1 MICNLKKKAFTIIE
15 IVIVIFIIAIIVSI
29 SIPFSLTNIKQAKLI
44 SLWQRTLDE
53 ANYAYDV
60 FNLQENSS
68 FDQLHK
74 FFEANYISSKSKP
87 NLKNYKIKFLDNSNI
102 SKNSKY
108 FIKDF
113 YLLENG
119 TILGY
124 KIDNPS
130 CKGNQIC
137 GIMIFDLNGAN
148 QPNKFGKDVF
158 GVEIY
163 RKTLL
168 PFGHNLPQAAL
179 KLDCSRQSSGVY
191 CSEYFLYAGKLD

>member
-1 MICNLKKKAFTIIE
+1 MIYNLKKAAFTIIE

-87 NLKNYKIKFLDNSNI
+87 NFKNYKIKFLDNSNV

-137 GIMIFDLNGAN
+137 GIMIFDLNGEN

-179 KLDCSRQSSGVY
+179 
-191 CSEYFLYAGKLD
+191 